1 MRRQESSSGSKEV
14 STRTGKGIQGV
25 ASQKGE
31 EVAGPRSEPEEE
43 EK

>member
-1 MRRQESSSGSKEV
+1 MRRQESGSGSKEV
-14 STRTGKGIQGV
+14 SARMGKGIQGR